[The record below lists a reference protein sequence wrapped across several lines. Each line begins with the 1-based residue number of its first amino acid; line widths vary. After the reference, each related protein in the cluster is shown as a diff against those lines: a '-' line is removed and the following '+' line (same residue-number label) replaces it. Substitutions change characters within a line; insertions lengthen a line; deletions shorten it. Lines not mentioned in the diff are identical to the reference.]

1 MALDSKSASAKR
13 DLQRPF
19 PTFVHKREIFEGRTR
34 KRKALKVMYFLS
46 RPIGTA
52 FGLSSLFYHNCT
64 KDLIVG
70 HETLNSLNTYNYLC
84 NVYCVATNY
93 MRITSE
99 TFYKNRTKPQF
110 AIFNSTGFH
119 YVAAL
124 VGLFVSLKIK
134 SVFLKRIINIV
145 FVFGSEQKKR
155 T

>member
-1 MALDSKSASAKR
+1 
-13 DLQRPF
+13 
-19 PTFVHKREIFEGRTR
+19 
-34 KRKALKVMYFLS
+34 
-46 RPIGTA
+46 
-52 FGLSSLFYHNCT
+52 
-64 KDLIVG
+64 
-70 HETLNSLNTYNYLC
+70 
-84 NVYCVATNY
+84 

-134 SVFLKRIINIV
+134 SVILKRIINIV

-155 T
+155 K